1 MTPRPFDLVFVGGGL
16 ANMLAAWRLA
26 SKRPDVRF
34 CVLEAGKQ
42 AGGTP
47 RGRTWSFHDSD
58 LEPGCEWPL
67 ELAMHSWSGYQ
78 VRFPD
83 FSREVEGS
91 YRSIRSE
98 DLHDVLVSRL
108 GSRLRFD
115 APVEALEAGGVRL
128 QSQEW
133 IGAAMVV
140 DGRGLRG
147 GPPFPCAYQKFFG
160 LDLELREPHGLT
172 RPVLMDATVA
182 QTDGFRF
189 VYVLP
194 WSPRRLLVED
204 TYYSDTPE
212 LDHDLVAGRVRQYAI
227 EQGWDIAR
235 EMGEEHGA
243 LPIPLAGEYLPAARD
258 GIALSGVASG
268 RFHPTTGYSLASAVR
283 FADRLARTPHL
294 SPDVA
299 DELNQ
304 EAKEE
309 WLRGDFFRR
318 LNNMLFRAAEPT
330 RRWTVMAQ
338 FYRRDQDLIR
348 RFYHGDLRRLDQ
360 LKLLSGKP
368 PVPVARGLAAFVERI
383 RSPLA

>member
-1 MTPRPFDLVFVGGGL
+1 
-16 ANMLAAWRLA
+16 MLAAWRLA
-26 SKRPDVRF
+26 AKRPDVRF

-42 AGGTP
+42 TGGTP
-47 RGRTWSFHDSD
+47 QSRTWSFHDSD
-58 LEPGCEWPL
+58 LEPGSEWPKDL
-67 ELAMHSWSGYQ
+67 VTHSWPGYQ
-78 VRFPD
+78 VCFPD
-83 FSREVEGS
+83 FAREVAGC

-98 DLHDVLVSRL
+98 ALHEFLVRGL

-115 APVEALEAGGVRL
+115 APVDVIEAHGVKLR
-128 QSQEW
+128 SGER

-147 GPPFPCAYQKFFG
+147 DPPFPCAYQKFLG
-160 LDLELREPHGLT
+160 LNLELREPHDLT
-172 RPVLMDATVA
+172 RPILMDATVG

-194 WSPRRLLVED
+194 WSPNRLLIED

-212 LDHDLVAGRVRQYAI
+212 LDRDVVAGRVRQYAQA
-227 EQGWDIAR
+227 QGWSIAR
-235 EMGEEHGA
+235 ELGEESGA
-243 LPIPLAGEYLPAARD
+243 LPIPLAGDYLPSARD

-294 SPDVA
+294 SPVVA

-304 EAKEE
+304 EGEEE

-318 LNNMLFRAAEPT
+318 LNNMLFLAAEPA

-338 FYRRDQDLIR
+338 FYRRDADLIR
-348 RFYHGDLRRLDQ
+348 RFYRGDLRRLDQ

-368 PVPVARGLAAFVERI
+368 PVPVARGLAAFVERV